1 MVAQGYTGTRRT
13 LEMRLRPFRPKGAR
27 PVSKQTVIWDKPPS
41 PRGVA
46 LMMVRPTQS
55 RTKDQTAYLEHLVQS
70 DSTIAVVFTLAQ
82 DLGRQL
88 AKTRGAGALRAMESR
103 CPDQWDC

>member
-1 MVAQGYTGTRRT
+1 
-13 LEMRLRPFRPKGAR
+13 MRLRPFRPKGAR
-27 PVSKQTVIWDKPPS
+27 PVSKQTIIWDKPPS

-55 RTKDQTAYLEHLVQS
+55 CTREQTAYLEQLVQS

-82 DLGRQL
+82 DFGRRL
-88 AKTRGAGALRAMESR
+88 AKARGAGALGAMESR
-103 CPDQWDC
+103 CPG

>member
-1 MVAQGYTGTRRT
+1 MQ
-13 LEMRLRPFRPKGAR
+13 LRPFRPKGAR
-27 PVSKQTVIWDKPPS
+27 PVSKQTIIWDKPPS

-55 RTKDQTAYLEHLVQS
+55 RTREQTAYLEQLVQR

-82 DLGRQL
+82 DFGRQL
-88 AKTRGAGALRAMESR
+88 ARARGAGALGAMESR
-103 CPDQWDC
+103 CPGQWDCRADRFC